1 MLGSIAPPTMAT
13 LIEKAVVG
21 EFREKVWAL
30 ATLTCDVQLSISNVV
45 IKWTGKNEQRR
56 KETST

>member
-1 MLGSIAPPTMAT
+1 MAT